1 MTRKQKIY
9 LINIFNDAMF
19 FIKMGVCM
27 CIYDYMYI
35 FDHLSDDA
43 DRIRET
49 QSEKVVLLISST
61 FRYTMLCNHI
71 KHYTAGIDYN
81 QDFYIYIYI

>member
-1 MTRKQKIY
+1 MY
-9 LINIFNDAMF
+9 
-19 FIKMGVCM
+19 VY
-27 CIYDYMYI
+27 IYDYMYI

-81 QDFYIYIYI
+81 QDFYIYIYIVITSYYISLGLFQA